1 MSWEYFTRFPR
12 DAFKGPLASNAV
24 QERNDLS
31 RQGAEGLAALGG
43 DKLAGSWMGCTSAVR
58 LQASMIDPIVW

>member
-43 DKLAGSWMGCTSAVR
+43 DELAHGWVALRQYACKLR
-58 LQASMIDPIVW
+58 